1 MAIVGFDD
9 VLACLELQRLGE
21 DRYTAPN
28 IPMPYHRV
36 FGGQLLAQA
45 IAVALASGEGKLL
58 KSIHVSFPREGD
70 LAQPVEYRV
79 QRLQQGRSFA
89 SLWIEARQG
98 ETPIL
103 GALVSLHAPEPGLSH
118 QLDAP
123 EVGAP
128 EDATPSDL
136 SMIPWETRMVGG
148 VDLASAAVGP
158 PSLEFWM
165 RAPALPED
173 PVLHHALFAYATD
186 LTLIGTA
193 LRPHAGVSEA
203 DVHAGLATAVTTHTV
218 WFHRPLRMDD
228 WILVAQQSPTT
239 AGARG
244 FGLGHAFSRE
254 GVLVAS
260 FGQESL
266 IRPVGGAG
274 R

>member
-1 MAIVGFDD
+1 MAIVTFED

-45 IAVALASGEGKLL
+45 IAIAAASAEGKSP

-70 LAQPVEYRV
+70 LAKPVEYRV
-79 QRLQQGRSFA
+79 RRLQQGRSFA
-89 SLWIEARQG
+89 SLSIEARQG
-98 ETPIL
+98 EKAIL
-103 GALVSLHAPEPGLSH
+103 AALVSLHVEEPGLSH

-128 EDATPSDL
+128 EDAAPRDL
-136 SMIPWETRMVGG
+136 SMIPWETRMVGD
-148 VDLASAAVGP
+148 VDLASNAVGP
-158 PSLEFWM
+158 ASLEFWM
-165 RAPALPED
+165 RAPALPDD
-173 PVLHHALFAYATD
+173 PVIHQALFAYATD

-193 LRPHAGVSEA
+193 LRPHAELSEA
-203 DVHAGLATAVTTHTV
+203 DVHEKIATAVTTHTA

-228 WILVAQQSPTT
+228 WILVAQESPSA

-244 FGLGHAFSRE
+244 FGLGHAFTRD

-266 IRPVGGAG
+266 IRRLG
-274 R
+274 

>member
-1 MAIVGFDD
+1 MAIVNFED
-9 VLACLELQRLGE
+9 VLACLELQQLGE
-21 DRYTAPN
+21 NRYTAPN

-45 IAVALASGEGKLL
+45 IAIAAASAEGKSP
-58 KSIHVSFPREGD
+58 KSIHVSFLREGD
-70 LAQPVEYRV
+70 LAKPVEYRV
-79 QRLQQGRSFA
+79 QRLREGRSFA

-98 ETPIL
+98 EAAIIA
-103 GALVSLHAPEPGLSH
+103 ALVSLHVEEPGFSH

-128 EDATPSDL
+128 EDAAPTDL

-148 VDLASAAVGP
+148 VDLASDAVGP
-158 PSLEFWM
+158 PSLECWM

-173 PVLHHALFAYATD
+173 PVVHQALFAYATD
-186 LTLIGTA
+186 LTLISTA

-203 DVHAGLATAVTTHTV
+203 DVHETIATAVTTHTV

-228 WILVAQQSPTT
+228 WILVAQTSPTA

-266 IRPVGGAG
+266 IRPLG
-274 R
+274 

>member
-1 MAIVGFDD
+1 MVDFDD
-9 VLACLELQRLGE
+9 VLGCLELQRLGE
-21 DRYTAPN
+21 GRYTAPN
-28 IPMPYHRV
+28 IPMPYRRV

-45 IAVALASGEGKLL
+45 IAVAAAAAEGKSP

-70 LAQPVEYRV
+70 LAKPVEYRV
-79 QRLQQGRSFA
+79 QRLQEGRSFA

-98 ETPIL
+98 ETSIL
-103 GALVSLHAPEPGLSH
+103 GALVSLHAEEPGLSH

-123 EVGAP
+123 EVGTP
-128 EDATPSDL
+128 EDAAPVDL

-148 VDLASAAVGP
+148 VDLASDAVGP
-158 PSLEFWM
+158 PSLELWM
-165 RAPALPED
+165 RAPALPDD
-173 PVLHHALFAYATD
+173 PVIHQALFAYASD

-193 LRPHAGVSEA
+193 LRPHEGVSEA
-203 DVHAGLATAVTTHTV
+203 HVHEKIATAVTTHTV

-228 WILVAQQSPTT
+228 WILVAQESPTA

-244 FGLGHAFSRE
+244 FGLGHAYSRD

-266 IRPVGGAG
+266 IRPLG
-274 R
+274 